1 MCSYDCL
8 EDSGLPAGVAAG
20 MVDSRERK
28 GEELEKLEREFLG
41 MVPGGGIMAVFLI
54 GEEPFYTLDPVVCWV
69 AEHIEDGIMPR
80 YQLVGYGTTDFGLE
94 AFGDIAN
101 LFTYMHESQ
110 ITDEVRAE
118 WRQKGIKNIVRGEE
132 DGPETDG

>member
-1 MCSYDCL
+1 MCSYDRL

-41 MVPGGGIMAVFLI
+41 MVPGGGIM
-54 GEEPFYTLDPVVCWV
+54 
-69 AEHIEDGIMPR
+69 
-80 YQLVGYGTTDFGLE
+80 
-94 AFGDIAN
+94 
-101 LFTYMHESQ
+101 
-110 ITDEVRAE
+110 
-118 WRQKGIKNIVRGEE
+118 KGIKNIVRGEE